1 MRYESHNFILATVT
15 LAIFWSSSLVCANQS
30 ESNRR
35 LWNLFLNELNEAWA
49 SKITRFDYI
58 ILVHTVVRV
67 LFTVSSLATIV
78 FSHASWTSRYDTRS
92 GWCSMLSWAS

>member
-49 SKITRFDYI
+49 SKITRFDY
-58 ILVHTVVRV
+58 
-67 LFTVSSLATIV
+67 TVSSLATIV